1 MYFYNNLT
9 NWYEKIV
16 GFQLKLLIY
25 YWKMWLFLFKRGKEF
40 YLAMNFCLII
50 DFIVDLIP
58 HGNLSLLIFHYSII
72 IQFYDR
78 KLITQ
83 VRQLE
88 TYSTVLKFKGS
99 TKICHLKQQFLTI
112 NFSLLIGFG

>member
-1 MYFYNNLT
+1 
-9 NWYEKIV
+9 
-16 GFQLKLLIY
+16 
-25 YWKMWLFLFKRGKEF
+25 MWLFLFKRGKEF

-50 DFIVDLIP
+50 DFIP

-72 IQFYDR
+72 IQFHDR